1 MSEPAAHLIAEDL
14 ACRRGE
20 RLVFAGLSFSLPQ
33 GGALVLTG
41 ANGTR
46 LHYVGHLDGIKPA
59 LTPREN
65 LAFWAALRG
74 CEPRQAAPALDAAL
88 AAFGIEAVADWPC
101 RWLSAG
107 QRRRLALARLLVA
120 PAPIW
125 LLDEPTA
132 ALDHDGQERLEQAII
147 RHRAAGGRVLAAT
160 HAPISLDAADTIVL
174 DDFAPHP
181 SAAAAA

>member
-1 MSEPAAHLIAEDL
+1 M
-14 ACRRGE
+14 
-20 RLVFAGLSFSLPQ
+20 
-33 GGALVLTG
+33 
-41 ANGTR
+41 
-46 LHYVGHLDGIKPA
+46 
-59 LTPREN
+59 
-65 LAFWAALRG
+65 
-74 CEPRQAAPALDAAL
+74 LDAAL
-88 AAFGIEAVADWPC
+88 AAFALEPVADWPC

-160 HAPISLDAADTIVL
+160 HSPISLDGANTIIL
-174 DDFAPHP
+174 DDFAPLF
-181 SAAAAA
+181 AAAAPAISMPMCIRSSMVLIKCGLIFSRNSLLWAAAACAS